1 MFLKTQPLE
10 YNGET
15 VTLYEL
21 SALQRIEF
29 IGYIA
34 DVNKDV
40 PANDTEISQE
50 VLNGIV
56 TTINVKI
63 SARIV
68 AMSLWQEEG
77 LKGPSVDELH
87 QDVLSGWPLPAISE
101 ADFIVRT
108 LSGMLPVASAVGDE
122 EAVEKEEQ
130 TAEKL
135 TPQP

>member
-40 PANDTEISQE
+40 PADDAE
-50 VLNGIV
+50 VSPEALNGIV

-63 SARIV
+63 GARIV
-68 AMSLWQEEG
+68 ALSLWQKEG
-77 LKGPSVDELH
+77 QKGPSVDQLQEE
-87 QDVLSGWPLPAISE
+87 VLSGWPLPAIGQ
-101 ADFIVRT
+101 ADFIVRE
-108 LSGMLPVASAVGDE
+108 LSGMLPVTPDAGSNADTE
-122 EAVEKEEQ
+122 PHSPEKP
-130 TAEKL
+130 

>member
-34 DVNKDV
+34 EVNKDV
-40 PANDTEISQE
+40 PADDKEVSQE
-50 VLNGIV
+50 ALNGIV

-63 SARIV
+63 GARIV
-68 AMSLWQEEG
+68 AMSLWQKEG
-77 LKGPSVDELH
+77 QKGPSVDQLQEE
-87 QDVLSGWPLPAISE
+87 VLSGWPLPAIGQ
-101 ADFIVRT
+101 ADFIVRE
-108 LSGMLPVASAVGDE
+108 LSGMLPVAPDAEPNADTEPHSP
-122 EAVEKEEQ
+122 
-130 TAEKL
+130 EKL

>member
-1 MFLKTQPLE
+1 MFLKTEPLE
-10 YNGET
+10 YNGEI

-34 DVNKDV
+34 ELNKGV
-40 PANDTEISQE
+40 PADTTEMSE
-50 VLNGIV
+50 EALAGIV
-56 TTINVKI
+56 TSINVKI

-68 AMSLWQEEG
+68 AMSLWQKEG

-87 QDVLSGWPLPAISE
+87 QNVLSGWPLPAISE
-101 ADFIVRT
+101 ADFIVRN
-108 LSGMLPVASAVGDE
+108 LSGMLPVAPAAGDE
-122 EAVEKEEQ
+122 DPSKREDQTPEKS
-130 TAEKL
+130 

>member
-1 MFLKTQPLE
+1 MFLKTESLE

-34 DVNKDV
+34 EVNKVV
-40 PANDTEISQE
+40 PADTAEISE
-50 VLNGIV
+50 EALAGIV
-56 TTINVKI
+56 TSINVKI

-68 AMSLWQEEG
+68 AMSLWQREG

-101 ADFIVRT
+101 ADFIVRN
-108 LSGMLPVASAVGDE
+108 LSGMLSVAPAAGDE
-122 EAVEKEEQ
+122 EPSDKEDQTPEKP
-130 TAEKL
+130 

>member
-1 MFLKTQPLE
+1 MFLKTEPLE

-34 DVNKDV
+34 ELNKGV
-40 PANDTEISQE
+40 PADITEMSE
-50 VLNGIV
+50 EALAGIV
-56 TTINVKI
+56 TSINVKI

-68 AMSLWQEEG
+68 AMSLWQKEG

-87 QDVLSGWPLPAISE
+87 QNVLSGWPLPAISE
-101 ADFIVRT
+101 ADFIVRN
-108 LSGMLPVASAVGDE
+108 LSGMLPVAPVAGDE
-122 EAVEKEEQ
+122 DPSKREDQTPEKS
-130 TAEKL
+130 

>member
-40 PANDTEISQE
+40 PANDTEVSQE
-50 VLNGIV
+50 ALGIV

-63 SARIV
+63 GARIV
-68 AMSLWQEEG
+68 AMSLWQKEG
-77 LKGPSVDELH
+77 QKGPSVDQLQEE
-87 QDVLSGWPLPAISE
+87 VLSGWPLPAIGQ
-101 ADFIVRT
+101 ADFIVRE
-108 LSGMLPVASAVGDE
+108 LSGMLPVAPDAGSNADTE
-122 EAVEKEEQ
+122 PHSPEKS
-130 TAEKL
+130 

>member
-1 MFLKTQPLE
+1 MFLKTEPLE

-34 DVNKDV
+34 ELNKGV
-40 PANDTEISQE
+40 PADTAEMSE
-50 VLNGIV
+50 EALAGIV
-56 TTINVKI
+56 TAINVKI

-101 ADFIVRT
+101 ADFIVRN
-108 LSGMLPVASAVGDE
+108 LSGMLPVAPAMGDGE
-122 EAVEKEEQ
+122 PSETEEQ
-130 TAEKL
+130 TPEKP

>member
-40 PANDTEISQE
+40 PADDTEVSPE
-50 VLNGIV
+50 ALNGIV

-63 SARIV
+63 GARIV
-68 AMSLWQEEG
+68 AMSLWQKEG
-77 LKGPSVDELH
+77 KR
-87 QDVLSGWPLPAISE
+87 AI
-101 ADFIVRT
+101 R
-108 LSGMLPVASAVGDE
+108 
-122 EAVEKEEQ
+122 
-130 TAEKL
+130 
-135 TPQP
+135 

>member
-1 MFLKTQPLE
+1 MFLKTEPLE

-34 DVNKDV
+34 ELNKGV
-40 PANDTEISQE
+40 PADTTEMSE
-50 VLNGIV
+50 EALAGIV
-56 TTINVKI
+56 TSINVKI

-68 AMSLWQEEG
+68 AMSLWQKEG

-87 QDVLSGWPLPAISE
+87 QNVLSGWPLPAISE
-101 ADFIVRT
+101 ADFIVRN
-108 LSGMLPVASAVGDE
+108 LSGMLPVAPAAGDE
-122 EAVEKEEQ
+122 DPSKREDQTPEKS
-130 TAEKL
+130 

>member
-34 DVNKDV
+34 NVNKDV
-40 PANDTEISQE
+40 PADDTEVSPE
-50 VLNGIV
+50 ALNGIV
-56 TTINVKI
+56 TTLNVKI
-63 SARIV
+63 GARIV
-68 AMSLWQEEG
+68 AMSLWQKEG
-77 LKGPSVDELH
+77 LKGPSVEELH
-87 QDVLSGWPLPAISE
+87 QEVLSGWPLPAISE
-101 ADFIVRT
+101 ADFIVRN
-108 LSGMLPVASAVGDE
+108 LSGMLPVAPATDNE
-122 EAVEKEEQ
+122 EPSETEAQTPEKP
-130 TAEKL
+130 

>member
-1 MFLKTQPLE
+1 MFLKTEPLE

-15 VTLYEL
+15 ITLYEL

-34 DVNKDV
+34 ELNKWV
-40 PANDTEISQE
+40 PADTTEMSE
-50 VLNGIV
+50 ETLAGIV
-56 TTINVKI
+56 TAINVKI

-68 AMSLWQEEG
+68 AMSLWQKAG
-77 LKGPSVDELH
+77 LKGPSVEELH
-87 QDVLSGWPLPAISE
+87 QEVLSGWPLPAISE
-101 ADFIVRT
+101 ADFIVRN

-122 EAVEKEEQ
+122 DAVEKEEQ
-130 TAEKL
+130 TPEKL

>member
-101 ADFIVRT
+101 ADFIVRN

>member
-40 PANDTEISQE
+40 PADDTEVSQE
-50 VLNGIV
+50 ALNGIV
-56 TTINVKI
+56 TTLNVKI
-63 SARIV
+63 GARIV
-68 AMSLWQEEG
+68 AMSLWQKEG
-77 LKGPSVDELH
+77 QKGRSVDQLQEE
-87 QDVLSGWPLPAISE
+87 VLSGWPLPAIGQ
-101 ADFIVRT
+101 ADFIVRE
-108 LSGMLPVASAVGDE
+108 LSGMLPVAPDAEPNADTEPHSP
-122 EAVEKEEQ
+122 EKP
-130 TAEKL
+130 